1 MVEWCDFI
9 IDRGMLRREMSIW
22 YDKEENKVMATWDT
36 HEYYT
41 EEHELTDDEVQELID
56 FAEFLKEIRRDK

>member
-1 MVEWCDFI
+1 
-9 IDRGMLRREMSIW
+9 MLRGEMSIW